1 MEDTMKRILIIAA
14 LGATAAVAS
23 TAASAHVDVGLYLG
37 VPAPVVVAPQ
47 PVYVAPEPVYVA
59 PRPVYRA
66 PQPVVYYGRDR
77 YDDWRERRWEERR
90 HDRGW
95 HRGWRE
101 DRD

>member
-1 MEDTMKRILIIAA
+1 MKRILIIAA
-14 LGATAAVAS
+14 LGAAATVAS
-23 TAASAHVDVGLYLG
+23 TAASARVDVGLYLG
-37 VPAPVVVAPQ
+37 MPAPVVV
-47 PVYVAPEPVYVA
+47 
-59 PRPVYRA
+59 A